1 MQRVSCFNPFFCFN
15 HRFTSCAASAASAAS
30 ALHILLPTLAAP
42 PDTDAS
48 GALTAGRRVVLL
60 GAPTP
65 SLVAAT
71 AGVWRAGGVAVPLH
85 ARDPPPA
92 LAAAAAAV
100 DAAAIVVGDGV
111 SDAAVAAVAA
121 GGRVVA
127 RVRDVVAP
135 ATTLSTSLPP
145 RPPPH
150 AGALIL
156 FTSGT
161 TGAPKPAL
169 HTHGSLA
176 AHASALVGGWRLSP
190 RDCIVNALPP
200 HHIHGAVVALLAPL
214 AGGAA
219 VRLLPGFEAGSVWGA
234 LADTR
239 SPRATVLMGV
249 PTMYA
254 RLVAHVDAGGGEEEA
269 TAAAA
274 AASSLRFAACGSAPC
289 PAPLAARWQALAGAP
304 LVERYGSTEA
314 GIVVSAPLPVGREGG
329 VARGCVG
336 WPLPG
341 VTARVVVCEGDTPPP
356 SSSPATVTGELQISW
371 PGAFAGYWGNP
382 AATEAAFAGSEARE
396 GAPATTPTTT
406 APTRWFKSGDIVAAG
421 PTGTGPFT
429 ILGRASTDVFK
440 VWGEQV
446 SALAVEDALRSHPA
460 VADAAVVGL
469 PSEGAR
475 GAVVAAAVVVTSE
488 WSGARDARGLGG
500 TLATWVAAR
509 LPAAATPARV
519 AIVEGDLP
527 RNALGKVDKKELA
540 GGKWVRVRRERA
552 GEERG

>member
-1 MQRVSCFNPFFCFN
+1 M
-15 HRFTSCAASAASAAS
+15 
-30 ALHILLPTLAAP
+30 
-42 PDTDAS
+42 
-48 GALTAGRRVVLL
+48 TAGRRVVLL
-60 GAPTP
+60 GSP
-65 SLVAAT
+65 SPALAAVT

-92 LAAAAAAV
+92 LAAAASAV
-100 DAAAIVVGDGV
+100 DAAAVVVGDGV
-111 SDAAVAAVAA
+111 YDAAVAAVAA
-121 GGRVVA
+121 KGRPVA
-127 RVRDVVAP
+127 RASDVVAHP
-135 ATTLSTSLPP
+135 PPSTPLPP
-145 RPPPH
+145 PPPPH

-169 HTHGSLA
+169 HTHASLA
-176 AHASALVGGWRLSP
+176 AQAAAIVGGWSLSP

-200 HHIHGAVVALLAPL
+200 HHIHGAVVATLAPL

-219 VRLLPGFEAGSVWGA
+219 VRLLPGFEAGRVWAA
-234 LADTR
+234 LADAQ

-254 RLVAHVDAGGGEEEA
+254 RLVAHVDAGGGEEAE
-269 TAAAA
+269 AAAV

-289 PAPLAARWQALAGAP
+289 PAPLATRWLALAGAP

-314 GIVVSAPLPVGREGG
+314 GIVVSAPLPAGRAGG

-341 VTARVVVCEGDTPPP
+341 VSARVVAVGGGDAPPPPP
-356 SSSPATVTGELQISW
+356 SSSSSSSSSSPAIVTGELQLSW
-371 PGAFAGYWGNP
+371 AGAFAGYWGNP
-382 AATEAAFAGSEARE
+382 AATAVAFAESSKT
-396 GAPATTPTTT
+396 GAAATATTT
-406 APTRWFKSGDIVAAG
+406 PTRWFKSGDIVTAG
-421 PTGTGPFT
+421 PTGAGPFT
-429 ILGRASTDVFK
+429 ILGRATTDVFK

-446 SALAVEDALRSHPA
+446 SALAVEDTLRSHPV

-469 PSEGAR
+469 PSDGAR
-475 GAVVAAAVVVTSE
+475 GAVVAAAVVVRSD
-488 WSGARDARGLGG
+488 WSGPRDARALGG
-500 TLATWVAAR
+500 TLAAWVAAR

-527 RNALGKVDKKELA
+527 RNAMGKVDKKAVA
-540 GGKWVRVRRERA
+540 GSEWVRVRRERES
-552 GEERG
+552 G